1 MLPDSPDWQ
10 QRCWRLSWW
19 NRPRVLL
26 FGRCAFQASKTW
38 ADKCWYIPLGIDCLP
53 LLAWDTD
60 DMNRF
65 GDEDHSHL
73 FGSTSRSL
81 EFHRCALTREK
92 PDWRLVWFLGHT
104 GFQEYGYLWWCPRPA
119 VTFLH
124 QIFKACDDT
133 TPPCHC
139 SVPGSAGGTPNR
151 HSSSRHPGDDG
162 GFNSSFPMKD
172 SNCLLSYFSI
182 ICASS
187 LIRHFTL
194 ATFCSVSMVI
204 GWPQQSLSSDVVF
217 AELNFLVPHVN
228 CRSQWKMVPRAVW
241 QTLEA
246 LLEKLPLVTVTIHH
260 CMKISPWTCLRCW
273 GKPSLQTFCRLE
285 QVWPIGTECFFVCS
299 ITKKTLLPV
308 LM

>member
-1 MLPDSPDWQ
+1 M
-10 QRCWRLSWW
+10 
-19 NRPRVLL
+19 VE
-26 FGRCAFQASKTW
+26 QATGAVVW
-38 ADKCWYIPLGIDCLP
+38 TVCIP
-53 LLAWDTD
+53 
-60 DMNRF
+60 
-65 GDEDHSHL
+65 
-73 FGSTSRSL
+73 SL
-81 EFHRCALTREK
+81 EDLGRQMLIYTTWHWLSSSPSVGHGWHEQIWRWRPQSSIWKYLSISWISQVRSHKGKTRLK
-92 PDWRLVWFLGHT
+92 TVVWFLGHT

-204 GWPQQSLSSDVVF
+204 GWPQQSLSSNVVF

-246 LLEKLPLVTVTIHH
+246 LLEKLPLVTVTMHH
-260 CMKISPWTCLRCW
+260 CTKISPWTCLRCW

-285 QVWPIGTECFFVCS
+285 QVWPIRTECFFVCS